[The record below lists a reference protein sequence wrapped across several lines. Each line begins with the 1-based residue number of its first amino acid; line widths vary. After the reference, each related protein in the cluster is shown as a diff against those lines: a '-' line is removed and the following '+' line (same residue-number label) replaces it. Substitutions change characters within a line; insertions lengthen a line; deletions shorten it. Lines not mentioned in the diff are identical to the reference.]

1 MKLFLATHDAH
12 FIGPGMT
19 LVLAESEEIARAM
32 VAEEIKKH
40 GLSPFEQ
47 PIVLEEIK
55 VDQPFA
61 KVIWDGDY

>member
-40 GLSPFEQ
+40 DFY
-47 PIVLEEIK
+47 
-55 VDQPFA
+55 F
-61 KVIWDGDY
+61 

>member
-40 GLSPFEQ
+40 GLSPFE
-47 PIVLEEIK
+47 IVLEEIK